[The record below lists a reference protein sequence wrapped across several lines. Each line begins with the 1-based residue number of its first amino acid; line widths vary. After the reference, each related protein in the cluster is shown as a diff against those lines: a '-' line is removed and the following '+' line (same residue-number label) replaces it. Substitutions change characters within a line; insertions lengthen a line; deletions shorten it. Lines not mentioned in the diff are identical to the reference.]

1 MSTASKPRAAPPGS
15 SPATPRP
22 SRRSALLDDLGGTR
36 TIKPPM
42 TLPTVTSAVSRAPDA
57 PLDLLG
63 IMVFEEAFP
72 DLPPAAL
79 PLVDP
84 ALAEI
89 LRRACADERFCAKAG
104 QTLVLHTAGG
114 LPARRIALAGAGSR
128 ARFAAADAQH
138 VAAKLARVA
147 ASVGAHTMAISAGQA
162 ISGGPDEGLV
172 LEALARGARLG
183 AYKFDKYIADAKRE
197 PSPLTTVHLLHS
209 PALADSTAQQA
220 LARAVHV
227 TDAVAAARDLV
238 NEPAGALTPTVL
250 AQVASERARGAG
262 VEATVLGPAE
272 CRARGMELFL
282 AVARGSAEEP
292 RFIHLT
298 WRPPAATKRVV
309 LVGKGVTFDSGGL
322 SLKTNEGMLGMKA
335 DMAGAAAVLNAVVAA
350 AEEHLPVEVHA
361 LCACTENMP
370 SGTSY
375 KLGDVIRSM
384 SGKTV
389 EINNTDAEGRL
400 TLADAITYGLQ
411 LKPDVILDFATL
423 TGACMVALGPH
434 TAGVMTN
441 DQRLADAWL
450 AAATAAGE
458 DMWPLP
464 LPARLMKQLKSDV
477 ADMRNTGER
486 WGGALTAGLF
496 LKEFVDSTP
505 WVHVDIA
512 GPATAD
518 KEWGVYGKGATGF
531 GVASILEYLRMV
543 ASPAGA

>member
-1 MSTASKPRAAPPGS
+1 MK
-15 SPATPRP
+15 
-22 SRRSALLDDLGGTR
+22 
-36 TIKPPM
+36 
-42 TLPTVTSAVSRAPDA
+42 LPTVTSPPSEVLDPPPDVFGI
-57 PLDLLG
+57 LL
-63 IMVFEEAFP
+63 FEEAFP
-72 DLPPAAL
+72 ELPPDTL
-79 PLVDP
+79 PLLDP
-84 ALAEI
+84 ALVAV
-89 LRRACADERFCAKAG
+89 LRQACLDERFCGKAG
-104 QTLVLHTAGG
+104 QSLVLHTGG
-114 LPARRIALAGAGSR
+114 SMPARRIVLAGAGAR
-128 ARFAAADAQH
+128 PRFAPADAQH

-147 ASVGAHTMAISAGQA
+147 ISVGARTMTIAAGQA
-162 ISGGPDEGLV
+162 TAGGSDEALV

-183 AYKFDKYIADAKRE
+183 AYRFDKYIAEAKRD
-197 PSPLTTVHLLHS
+197 PATLTAVRLLRS
-209 PALADSTAQQA
+209 SALADGVAEQA
-220 LARAVHV
+220 LARAAHV
-227 TDAVAAARDLV
+227 SDAVAAARDLV
-238 NEPAGALTPTVL
+238 NEPAGVLTPTLL
-250 AQVASERARGAG
+250 AQLASERARAAG
-262 VEATVLGPAE
+262 VEAVVLGPDE
-272 CRARGMELFL
+272 CRSRGMELFL

-298 WRPPAATKRVV
+298 WRPAGATKRVV

-335 DMAGAAAVLNAVVAA
+335 DMAGGAAVLNAVVAA
-350 AEEHLPVEVHA
+350 AEERLPVEVHA

-384 SGKTV
+384 SGRTV

-400 TLADAITYGLQ
+400 TLADAITYGLE

-434 TAGVMTN
+434 TAGVMSN
-441 DQRLADAWL
+441 DQRLSNQWL
-450 AAATAAGE
+450 AAAAEAGE

-464 LPARLMKQLKSDV
+464 LPARLTKQLKSDV
-477 ADMRNTGER
+477 ADLRNTGER

-531 GVASILEYLRMV
+531 GVASIVQYLRIV
-543 ASPAGA
+543 EGPPPAAAR

>member
-1 MSTASKPRAAPPGS
+1 MK
-15 SPATPRP
+15 
-22 SRRSALLDDLGGTR
+22 
-36 TIKPPM
+36 
-42 TLPTVTSAVSRAPDA
+42 LPTVTSPVSEVLDA
-57 PLDLLG
+57 PPPDLFGL
-63 IMVFEEAFP
+63 MMFEEAFP
-72 DLPPAAL
+72 ELPPASL

-84 ALAEI
+84 PIAAV
-89 LRRACADERFCAKAG
+89 LRQACADERFCGKTG
-104 QTLVLHTAGG
+104 QTLVLHTGG
-114 LPARRIALAGAGSR
+114 AVPARRIALVGAGAR
-128 ARFAAADAQH
+128 ARFAPADAQH

-147 ASVGAHTMAISAGQA
+147 TSVGARTMT
-162 ISGGPDEGLV
+162 ISGGQATTAGPDEVLV
-172 LEALARGARLG
+172 FEALARGARLG
-183 AYKFDKYIADAKRE
+183 AYRFDKYIAEAKRE
-197 PSPLTTVHLLHS
+197 PCTLTAVRLLHS
-209 PALADSTAQQA
+209 TGLADSVAQQA
-220 LARAVHV
+220 LARAEHV

-238 NEPAGALTPTVL
+238 NEPAGALTPTAL
-250 AQVASERARGAG
+250 AQIASDRARAAG
-262 VEATVLGPAE
+262 VEAIVLGPVE

-298 WRPPAATKRVV
+298 WRPPGASKRVV

-370 SGTSY
+370 SGTAY

-400 TLADAITYGLQ
+400 TLADAITYGLE

-423 TGACMVALGPH
+423 TGACVVALGPH

-441 DQRLADAWL
+441 DQRLADEWL
-450 AAATAAGE
+450 AAAASAGE

-464 LPARLMKQLKSDV
+464 LPTRLTKQLKSDV

-496 LKEFVDSTP
+496 LKEFVNSTP

-531 GVASILEYLRMV
+531 GVASIIQYLQTLTM
-543 ASPAGA
+543 PAPA

>member
-1 MSTASKPRAAPPGS
+1 MK
-15 SPATPRP
+15 
-22 SRRSALLDDLGGTR
+22 
-36 TIKPPM
+36 
-42 TLPTVTSAVSRAPDA
+42 LPTVTSLVSEV
-57 PLDLLG
+57 LDPPTDLFG
-63 IMVFEEAFP
+63 IVMFEEAFP
-72 DLPPAAL
+72 EFPPAAL
-79 PLVDP
+79 PLVNP
-84 ALAEI
+84 SLVAAL
-89 LRRACADERFCAKAG
+89 RQACADERFCGKAG
-104 QTLVLHTAGG
+104 QTLVLHTGSAT
-114 LPARRIALAGAGSR
+114 PARRIALAGAGAR
-128 ARFAAADAQH
+128 ARFMPADAQH

-147 ASVGAHTMAISAGQA
+147 ASVGARTMTISAGPA
-162 ISGGPDEGLV
+162 FTGESDDALV

-183 AYKFDKYIADAKRE
+183 AYRFDKYIAEKKRE
-197 PSPLTTVHLLHS
+197 PNTLAAVQLLRSAALTDSAADV
-209 PALADSTAQQA
+209 ALM
-220 LARAVHV
+220 RATHV
-227 TDAVAAARDLV
+227 TDAIAAARDLV

-250 AQVASERARGAG
+250 AQIASDRARGAG

-292 RFIHLT
+292 RFIHLK
-298 WRPPAATKRVV
+298 WQPAGARKRVV

-335 DMAGAAAVLNAVVAA
+335 DMAGAAAVLNAVIAA
-350 AEEHLPVEVHA
+350 AEELLPVEVHA

-400 TLADAITYGLQ
+400 TLADAITYGLE
-411 LKPDVILDFATL
+411 LKPDAILDFATL

-441 DQRLADAWL
+441 DQRLATEWL
-450 AAATAAGE
+450 AAAAASGE

-464 LPARLMKQLKSDV
+464 LPTRLAKQLKSDV

-531 GVASILEYLRMV
+531 GVSSIVQYLRGV
-543 ASPAGA
+543 ASSAAA